1 MLEELRLYPRSPG
14 MRTEGRSTGR
24 RAKTD
29 PATADPGLST
39 SFADR
44 PARGSTSA
52 RDPIHSS
59 SPAQAKGKEV
69 VD

>member
-1 MLEELRLYPRSPG
+1 MLEELRLYPWPPG
-14 MRTEGRSTGR
+14 MRTERRSTVS

-29 PATADPGLST
+29 SATADQRLST

-44 PARGSTSA
+44 PAPACTGA
-52 RDPIHSS
+52 RDPIHST
-59 SPAQAKGKEV
+59 PRVRAEEMEV